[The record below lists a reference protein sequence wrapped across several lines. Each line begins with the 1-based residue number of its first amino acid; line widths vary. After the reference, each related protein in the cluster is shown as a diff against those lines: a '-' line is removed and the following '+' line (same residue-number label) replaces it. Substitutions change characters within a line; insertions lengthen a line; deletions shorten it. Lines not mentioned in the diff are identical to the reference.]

1 MKNKMKII
9 IPVIIAVVII
19 AITLFAIFGD
29 SGGKTNSKNSITVLD
44 SNGEVLTTIRG
55 FESEG
60 EYSAY
65 LDIVLSEVKTIIGE
79 ELNDNYTVETTFD
92 KTAFDSCNVA
102 YEQIELKN
110 TPFAAV
116 ITSIDGK
123 ILCAV
128 SNGEDRINYAVEKT
142 QPYSA
147 FKPLSVYAPALEKGT
162 ASWASLYLD
171 TPVKKVMSESGEYVN
186 WPANGTGKYTETNIS
201 ISEGIKL
208 SLNTTAVKCLMEM
221 GVSDSVDFL
230 SENFDIDV
238 EYEKELMALK
248 GEEEI
253 LHNIGL
259 GYLVAGVS
267 PVDMAGF
274 YQIFATGGSYIEPY
288 SVLKVTDE
296 NENVIYEAKPEAKQ
310 IISAETAYI
319 MNLLLQNT
327 LTPGGT
333 AEKAQYEDVLIGGK
347 TGTGSERTGNW
358 FVGFTPE
365 YCCSVW
371 HGEKTQNV
379 CAETFSY
386 LISGIEHD
394 KTKEF
399 PQCPN
404 IKMKVFCE
412 ESGGRL
418 TMNCN
423 SMGTGYFPN
432 NYVLKECEIH
442 S

>member
-1 MKNKMKII
+1 MKNKLKII
-9 IPVIIAVVII
+9 IPVVIAIVVIV
-19 AITLFAIFGD
+19 AIILFVVFGD
-29 SGGKTNSKNSITVLD
+29 SGGKNGKNSITVLD
-44 SNGEVLTTIRG
+44 NSGEILTTLQS
-55 FESEG
+55 FENEG
-60 EYSAY
+60 DYSAY
-65 LDIVLSEVKTIIGE
+65 LDIVLSEVQEVIGE
-79 ELNDNYTVETTFD
+79 ELNGNYTVETTFD
-92 KTAFDSCNVA
+92 KTAFDSCNNA
-102 YEQIELKN
+102 YEKMELSD
-110 TPFAAV
+110 TPFASV

-123 ILCAV
+123 ILCAI
-128 SNGEDRINYAVEKT
+128 SNGEGRVNYAVEKT

-162 ASWASLYLD
+162 ASWASSYLD
-171 TPVKKVMSESGEYVN
+171 TPVKKVLSESGEYVN
-186 WPANGTGKYTETNIS
+186 WPANGTGKYTETNVS

-221 GVSDSVDFL
+221 GVSYSVDFL
-230 SENFDIDV
+230 SNNFDIDV
-238 EYEKELMALK
+238 QYEKEVMALK

-253 LHNIGL
+253 LHNIGM
-259 GYLVAGVS
+259 GYLIAGVS

-274 YQIFATGGSYIEPY
+274 YQIFANGGSYIEPY
-288 SVLKVTDE
+288 SVLKIIDE
-296 NENVIYEAKPEAKQ
+296 TEKVIYEAKPEVKQ
-310 IISAETAYI
+310 IISPETAYI

-333 AEKAQYEDVLIGGK
+333 AEKAQYEDLAIGGK
-347 TGTGSERTGNW
+347 TGTGDDRTGNW

-371 HGEKTQNV
+371 HGENPQNV

-386 LISGIEHD
+386 LIAGVEHD
-394 KTKEF
+394 KTKKYPE
-399 PQCPN
+399 CPTV
-404 IKMKVFCE
+404 KMKVFCE

-423 SMGTGYFPN
+423 SMGTGYFPI